1 MATKLMKV
9 VKGEKGYVPVK
20 SNSHGG
26 TDVVRANNGDYVW
39 RITSIPVE
47 AGWAQVTK
55 EESWPVSDTKEY
67 WIEASHLEDAALEE
81 STAYEVEIFGQ
92 KIVVKVRKL

>member
-26 TDVVRANNGDYVW
+26 TDVVRANNGDFVW
-39 RITSIPVE
+39 KITSIPAE
-47 AGWAQVTK
+47 DGWVQVTK
-55 EESWPVSDTKEY
+55 EENWPVSDTKEY
-67 WIEASHLEDAALEE
+67 WIEASHLEDAVLEE
-81 STAYEVEIFGQ
+81 STSYEVEVFGH
-92 KIVVKVRKL
+92 KFVVKVRKM